1 MSNKLDRRSYGVMVI
16 TLRFER
22 GDLGSIPSRTYNNP
36 VSSVGRAQDF

>member
-22 GDLGSIPSRTYNNP
+22 GDLGSIPSRTYKKQP
-36 VSSVGRAQDF
+36 G